1 MRISNLVRLKTS
13 KPCASKDLIKRCRF
27 DRSAGSRP
35 AAGAQLAEARELGLV
50 SDRHDIH
57 WHEPS

>member
-13 KPCASKDLIKRCRF
+13 KPCASKDLTKRCRF
-27 DRSAGSRP
+27 DHSAGSWP
-35 AAGAQLAEARELGLV
+35 AVGAQLAEARELGLV

-57 WHEPS
+57 